1 MNDSPVMCRPR
12 RAWPP
17 HRRAAAAIIVTAVL
31 ALLAAACGGSP
42 SSGGSGG
49 SPNAGGSTSSPSAVA
64 YSACMR
70 SHGVPNFPDPDS
82 SGNLPKGDAQHLGVS
97 SSQFQAAQRACQHLL
112 PNDGGA
118 INAGS
123 IDQCMMA
130 SDCPRALVQQVLTEE
145 RNFAQCMRS
154 HGVPNWP
161 DPSIDSQGRPVFA
174 ISISK
179 LGFDPY
185 SPQVWAKGNHCSHLM
200 PGLPGLP
207 AAVSP

>member
-1 MNDSPVMCRPR
+1 MKRIATPARLR
-12 RAWPP
+12 RHGLLVDTIAT
-17 HRRAAAAIIVTAVL
+17 VAVL
-31 ALLAAACGGSP
+31 VLAGCGGNPTSKTHP
-42 SSGGSGG
+42 ST
-49 SPNAGGSTSSPSAVA
+49 AGASTNSPSAVT
-64 YSACMR
+64 YSACVR

-82 SGNLPKGDAQHLGVS
+82 SGQLPKADAQHLRVS
-97 SSQFQAAQRACQHLL
+97 SSQLQAAQQACQSLL
-112 PNDGGA
+112 PDNGGV
-118 INAGS
+118 INASS

-130 SDCPRALVQQVLTEE
+130 GDCPRALVRQVLNEE

-161 DPSIDSQGRPVFA
+161 DPSIDSQGRPVFG

-185 SPQVWAKGNHCSHLM
+185 SPQVWAKGNRCSHLM

>member
-1 MNDSPVMCRPR
+1 MSRFM
-12 RAWPP
+12 
-17 HRRAAAAIIVTAVL
+17 HGAAAVAVL
-31 ALLAAACGGSP
+31 VLAGCGGHARSQTNP
-42 SSGGSGG
+42 SR
-49 SPNAGGSTSSPSAVA
+49 AEGSTSAPSAVA

-82 SGNLPKGDAQHLGVS
+82 SGQLPKADAQHLGVS
-97 SSQFQAAQRACQHLL
+97 SSQLQAAQQACQSLL
-112 PNDGGA
+112 PTDRGA
-118 INAGS
+118 INARS
-123 IDQCMMA
+123 INQCMTA
-130 SDCPRALVQQVLTEE
+130 DDCPRALVLQVLNEE

-161 DPSIDSQGRPVFA
+161 DPSIDSHGRPVFA
-174 ISISK
+174 ISISQ

-185 SPQVWAKGNHCSHLM
+185 SSRVWDKGNQCSHLM

>member
-1 MNDSPVMCRPR
+1 MKRIATPARVR
-12 RAWPP
+12 RHGLLVDAVV
-17 HRRAAAAIIVTAVL
+17 AVAVL
-31 ALLAAACGGSP
+31 VLAGCGGNPTSETNP
-42 SSGGSGG
+42 SS
-49 SPNAGGSTSSPSAVA
+49 AGASTSSPSAVA
-64 YSACMR
+64 YSACVR

-82 SGNLPKGDAQHLGVS
+82 SGQLPKADAQHLGVS
-97 SSQFQAAQRACQHLL
+97 SSQLQAAQQACQSLL
-112 PNDGGA
+112 PNHSGV

-130 SDCPRALVQQVLTEE
+130 GDCPRALVRQVLNEE

-185 SPQVWAKGNHCSHLM
+185 SPQVWAKGNQCSHLM

>member
-1 MNDSPVMCRPR
+1 MKRIAIPARLRRPGLPV
-12 RAWPP
+12 
-17 HRRAAAAIIVTAVL
+17 AAVAVVAVFVL
-31 ALLAAACGGSP
+31 AGCGGNPTSKTNP
-42 SSGGSGG
+42 SNSQ
-49 SPNAGGSTSSPSAVA
+49 ASTSSPSAVS

-70 SHGVPNFPDPDS
+70 GHGVPNFPDPDG
-82 SGNLPKGDAQHLGVS
+82 SGQLPKADAQRLGVS
-97 SSQFQAAQRACQHLL
+97 SSQLQAAQQTCQSLL
-112 PNDGGA
+112 PNQSGV

-130 SDCPRALVQQVLTEE
+130 GDCPGALVRQVLNEE
-145 RNFAQCMRS
+145 RNFSQCMRS

-185 SPQVWAKGNHCSHLM
+185 SPQVWHKGNQCSHLM
-200 PGLPGLP
+200 PELPGLP